1 MTSREKFEA
10 WYLENWG
17 HTEDDHETM
26 FERDPDS
33 DEEYYRLGV
42 RMAHGAWQA
51 SELASQQK
59 LTDIAVQLAN
69 AESKCRELAAENE
82 KRNMHSEALAVDNAA
97 LREVVERMVNQ
108 FAMSGISPEE
118 KSINPAKSLMFD
130 AKSALFMPTTDA
142 FLAEVRARA
151 LDEFAIAQDE
161 QAKKYYELSPG
172 CSGQNECQYAA
183 GQAWYSAECI
193 RKSAA
198 QLRKGAA
205 L

>member
-17 HTEDDHETM
+17 HTEDDHETL

-59 LTDIAVQLAN
+59 LTDMAVQLAN
-69 AESKCRELAAENE
+69 AESKCRELAAEN
-82 KRNMHSEALAVDNAA
+82 AA
-97 LREVVERMVNQ
+97 LKSFGDKLYSMYKGLET
-108 FAMSGISPEE
+108 SGGGFHDEQSIPYQQAALDAAISAFEE
-118 KSINPAKSLMFD
+118 IKTPA
-130 AKSALFMPTTDA
+130 TDA
-142 FLAEVRARA
+142 ILAEVRAQGVEMFGQYHNFSEK
-151 LDEFAIAQDE
+151 LFIQKESKKFAT
-161 QAKKYYELSPG
+161 
-172 CSGQNECQYAA
+172 
-183 GQAWYSAECI
+183 
-193 RKSAA
+193 
-198 QLRKGAA
+198 QLRKGAS